1 MTQKNYTMQ
10 TAALKATKIDNSLI
24 NSDTLNVENC
34 NASNIVSDSI
44 QDSSGSAY
52 LTKDV
57 ADELYGNSN
66 LTANMAMVTDS
77 NGKAI
82 ASPTISA
89 NELGYLDGVTSNV
102 QTQLNAKQATV
113 TGGATTITGS
123 NLTANRALISNSS
136 GKVAVSAVTSTELG
150 YLDGVTSNVQTQ
162 LNDCP
167 KVVTNYRNGSNWYR
181 EYSDGWIE
189 QGGVWDGVGWSS
201 SGTRNLMKTM
211 ASNTYFCVLQPFT
224 DNYANYG
231 SHYVVSKT
239 TTNVTIS
246 GYGTGK
252 LIWYACGK

>member
-1 MTQKNYTMQ
+1 MAQKNYTMQ
-10 TAALKATKIDNSLI
+10 TAALKATTIDNALI
-24 NSDTLNVENC
+24 NCDTLNAETC
-34 NASNIVSDSI
+34 NATNIVSDSI
-44 QDSSGSAY
+44 SDSSGSAY

-82 ASPTISA
+82 ASSTISA

-150 YLDGVTSNVQTQ
+150 YLDGVTSKIQTQ
-162 LNDCP
+162 LNAKPTCTYW
-167 KVVTNYRNGSNWYR
+167 KSGASWYR
-181 EYSDGWIE
+181 KYSDGFIE
-189 QGGVWDGVGWSS
+189 QGGKSNAVQSGTIITLHTAFSNTNYTILLTPQLDGLGWAGVVNANNKKAASFSMYNYSS
-201 SGTRNLMKTM
+201 STIP
-211 ASNTYFCVLQPFT
+211 TY
-224 DNYANYG
+224 
-231 SHYVVSKT
+231 
-239 TTNVTIS
+239 
-246 GYGTGK
+246 
-252 LIWYACGK
+252 WYACGY